1 MARLTLDA
9 VKTEIKELGYTYQE
23 GEYKNLKS
31 VLVVVC
37 KEGHET
43 TTTLHDLRK
52 KRPCPTCSQFEVTDA
67 EEVMMSKLPK
77 KKGKRVLAL
86 DNATKVTGYSIF
98 EDGKLLDHG
107 VKKIDDSTKQNLRIS
122 YMKQWFV
129 SMLTVWE
136 IDAVGLENV
145 QYQGNPQ
152 TLITLSKLLGA
163 LEVASLEFNIEPYIV
178 SSQTWK
184 SFCKIKGK
192 NRFQQKENA
201 QNHVKA
207 RYGFVASQDAA
218 DAICLGE
225 YVAAQERFGETVSW

>member
-1 MARLTLDA
+1 MARLTLEA
-9 VKTEIKELGYTYQE
+9 VKQEIASLGYTYSE
-23 GEYKNLKS
+23 GDYKNLKS

-52 KRPCPTCSQFEVTDA
+52 KRPCPTCAQFEVL
-67 EEVMMSKLPK
+67 EEEEIMMNQLPK

-86 DNATKVTGYSIF
+86 DNATKVTGYAVF
-98 EDGKLLDHG
+98 EDGALLEYG
-107 VKKIDDSTKQNLRIS
+107 VKKVSDDTKQNLRIS
-122 YMKQWFV
+122 YMKQWFT
-129 SMLTVWE
+129 SMLTVWQ

-152 TLITLSKLLGA
+152 TLITLSKLLGV
-163 LEVASLEFNIEPYIV
+163 LEVASLEFSIEPYVV

-184 SFCKIKGK
+184 SFSKIKGRG
-192 NRFQQKENA
+192 RFQQKENA
-201 QNHVKA
+201 QRHVKEK
-207 RYGFVASQDAA
+207 YGLTVSQDAA

-225 YVAAQERFGETVSW
+225 YVSAQERYGEEVSW

>member
-1 MARLTLDA
+1 MARLSLDA
-9 VKTEIKELGYTYQE
+9 VKAEIEELGYTYSE

-37 KEGHET
+37 GEGHEL

-52 KRPCPTCSQFEVTDA
+52 KRPCPTCSQFEVTTA
-67 EEVMMSKLPK
+67 EELMMSQLPK

-86 DNATKVTGYSIF
+86 DNATKITGYSVF
-98 EDGKLLDHG
+98 EDGVLLEHG
-107 VKKIDDSTKQNLRIS
+107 AKKIDEDTKQNLRIS

-129 SMLTVWE
+129 SMLSVWE

-145 QYQGNPQ
+145 QYQGNAQ
-152 TLITLSKLLGA
+152 TLITLSKLLGV
-163 LEVASLEFNIEPYIV
+163 LEIASLEFGIEPYIV

-192 NRFQQKENA
+192 NRFQQKVNA
-201 QNHVKA
+201 QKHVKA
-207 RYGFVASQDAA
+207 KYNFMVSQDAA

-225 YVAAQERFGETVSW
+225 YVASQERFGETISW